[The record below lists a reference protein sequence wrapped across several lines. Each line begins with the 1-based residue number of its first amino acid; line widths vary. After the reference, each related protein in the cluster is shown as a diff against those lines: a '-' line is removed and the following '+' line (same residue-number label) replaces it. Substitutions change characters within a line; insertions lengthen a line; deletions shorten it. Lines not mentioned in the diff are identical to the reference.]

1 MCKGAIKAETNMHII
16 EKSLLTFR
24 QGLILNNIL
33 HTLQMHGTAL
43 IAFTGIYWHLKIVFN
58 IFPVKGTFNGH
69 QSNYTNNQTRNMYR
83 LFC

>member
-1 MCKGAIKAETNMHII
+1 MMISGRVMCKGAIKAETNMHII

-43 IAFTGIYWHLKIVFN
+43 IAFTGI
-58 IFPVKGTFNGH
+58 
-69 QSNYTNNQTRNMYR
+69 
-83 LFC
+83 